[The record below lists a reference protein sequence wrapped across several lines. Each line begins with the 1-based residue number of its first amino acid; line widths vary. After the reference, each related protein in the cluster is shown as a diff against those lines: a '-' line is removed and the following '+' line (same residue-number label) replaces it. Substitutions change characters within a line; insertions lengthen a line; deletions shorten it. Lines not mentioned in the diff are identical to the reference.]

1 MEIGFKLEVEVV
13 LWRQQHQAVAL
24 VLLQVPE
31 HCSKGQTEQQAE
43 QGLERA
49 ETVLRQQQVV
59 VDLVADCQPR
69 QLLVLRE
76 EMVELHLDL
85 G

>member
-1 MEIGFKLEVEVV
+1 V
-13 LWRQQHQAVAL
+13 LA
-24 VLLQVPE
+24 LLQVPE
-31 HCSKGQTEQQAE
+31 HCFKGQTEQQAE

-59 VDLVADCQPR
+59 AEPVADCQPR
-69 QLLVLRE
+69 QLLALQE
-76 EMVELHLDL
+76 ETVELRLDL